1 MLPEPNFPV
10 SPQEFVGRKAHLD
23 EFTEALRYSTL
34 TGRMASFA
42 VLGDWGIGKSS
53 LLFKLAAS
61 CADSNFRMLP
71 VTLSLSNDIS
81 DYMKFAEALCDR
93 LAHAL
98 LASDS
103 LATRFRAEIENWKLS
118 RISLG
123 ALTIDRHSQRYF
135 LSSGSALLRH
145 ALGEAWDRF
154 IRPAYA
160 GAIFFLDDLHNLAT
174 PTVQDTALIV
184 RDQFQFFGVE
194 GINLSVCFSAKPDYF
209 SGVRSFA
216 EPAVRFYNKCTLEP
230 FSLEETTEFVGAV
243 FGRAS
248 SDHQELA
255 EWLQRKTL
263 GHPYFVAFISREL
276 WSLYRTQQFTDAG
289 QLWPVVSS
297 RLEQGK
303 FNADLAQLSE
313 KEVALLRAVAHAEQT
328 EFTPG
333 PFAQKFPHQ
342 YFKRLAKAGLLTRTG
357 RGRYKLY
364 HPLFREFLRRTK

>member
-10 SPQEFVGRKAHLD
+10 SPNEFIGRKAHLD
-23 EFTEALRYSTL
+23 AFTEALRYSTL

-61 CADSNFRMLP
+61 CTDSSFRMLP

-103 LATRFRAEIENWKLS
+103 LATRFRAEIENWKLT

-123 ALTIDRHSQRYF
+123 ALTVDRHSQRYF

-160 GAIFFLDDLHNLAT
+160 GAIFFLDDLQNLAT

-184 RDQFQFFGVE
+184 RDQFQSFGVE
-194 GINLSVCFSAKPDYF
+194 GVNLSVCFSAKPDYF

-230 FSLEETTEFVGAV
+230 FSLGETTEYVRAV
-243 FGRAS
+243 FGAAS
-248 SDHQELA
+248 LDYQQLA

-263 GHPYFVAFISREL
+263 GHPYFLAFISREL
-276 WSLYRTQQFTDAG
+276 WSLYRGDQFTDAG
-289 QLWPVVSS
+289 HVWPVVSS

-303 FNADLAQLSE
+303 FNADLAQLSGR
-313 KEVALLRAVAHAEQT
+313 EVALLRAVAYADQN
-328 EFTPG
+328 EFTPA
-333 PFAQKFPHQ
+333 PFVQKFPHQ

-364 HPLFREFLRRTK
+364 HPLFREFLRQTQ

>member
-1 MLPEPNFPV
+1 
-10 SPQEFVGRKAHLD
+10 
-23 EFTEALRYSTL
+23 
-34 TGRMASFA
+34 MASFA

-98 LASDS
+98 LTSDS

-209 SGVRSFA
+209 SGARSFA

-243 FGRAS
+243 FGSAS
-248 SDHQELA
+248 LDHQQLA

-342 YFKRLAKAGLLTRTG
+342 YFRRLAKAGLLTRTG